1 LLYFI
6 AIHVSVNVKKRKNR
20 QRGNVFFVHCKL
32 RVQSHPST
40 VDRSSS
46 TWSKN
51 HVWTPREAKDLSRLT
66 GGKEEEKQPSI
77 LISTAGGMIGLADV
91 CVTPKPQKVP
101 PPLLSGTDSLKHQG
115 KPNPL
120 RTIPPHLAWKKEFR
134 FQQQEITANFNSL
147 GSNNSFTGIVNFITR
162 RDAGGH
168 QILRRP
174 SLHGRQQ
181 QHQGKLADRFA
192 GVGGR
197 DAGS

>member
-1 LLYFI
+1 
-6 AIHVSVNVKKRKNR
+6 
-20 QRGNVFFVHCKL
+20 
-32 RVQSHPST
+32 VQSHSST
-40 VDRSSS
+40 VDSSLS

-51 HVWTPREAKDLSRLT
+51 LVWTPGEAKDLSGLT

-77 LISTAGGMIGLADV
+77 LISTVGGMIGLADV
-91 CVTPKPQKVP
+91 CVTPKPQKVQVP
-101 PPLLSGTDSLKHQG
+101 PPLLSGGTDSLKHQG

-120 RTIPPHLAWKKEFR
+120 RTIPPHLVWKKEFR

-147 GSNNSFTGIVNFITR
+147 GSNNSFTGIVNFITG
-162 RDAGGH
+162 RDARGH

-192 GVGGR
+192 GVGGGGIQGASKFR
-197 DAGS
+197 N